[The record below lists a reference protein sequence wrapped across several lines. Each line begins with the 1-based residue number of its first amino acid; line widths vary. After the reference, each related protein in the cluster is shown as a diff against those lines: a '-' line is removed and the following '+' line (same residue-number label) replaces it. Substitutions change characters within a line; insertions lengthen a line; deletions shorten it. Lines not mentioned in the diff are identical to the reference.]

1 MNDATVAVTSLIIFV
16 SALLIVLPVPRLPP
30 SRKWTEPSMTQSGHI
45 EPARPPGHSMSE
57 QEWKEFRAV
66 VFGLMI
72 AIVSGIMALDAMG
85 FLEPIP

>member
-1 MNDATVAVTSLIIFV
+1 MLIPSLVIFAL
-16 SALLIVLPVPRLPP
+16 ALLIVLPVPRLPP
-30 SRKWTEPSMTQSGHI
+30 SRKWTEPIMYESGHI

-66 VFGLMI
+66 VLGLMI

-85 FLEPIP
+85 FL